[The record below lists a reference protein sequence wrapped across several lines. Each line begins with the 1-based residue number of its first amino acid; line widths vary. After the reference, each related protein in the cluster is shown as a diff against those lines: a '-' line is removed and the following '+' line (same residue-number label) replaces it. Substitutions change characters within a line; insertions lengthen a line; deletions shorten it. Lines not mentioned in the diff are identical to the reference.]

1 MDATM
6 SLRVDSEL
14 KRNFSDY
21 AKNLGVEPSMLL
33 RRFMDGCLKRSDAV
47 KIDIDEFIFDEIIT
61 STKSIDKL
69 KVLGSKIEKLWL

>member
-14 KRNFSDY
+14 KSKFSDY

-33 RRFMDGCLKRSDAV
+33 RKFMNGCLKRSDAV
-47 KIDIDEFIFDEIIT
+47 KIDIDEFLFDEIVM
-61 STKSIDKL
+61 STKSINKL
-69 KVLGSKIEKLWL
+69 KILGSKIEKLWL